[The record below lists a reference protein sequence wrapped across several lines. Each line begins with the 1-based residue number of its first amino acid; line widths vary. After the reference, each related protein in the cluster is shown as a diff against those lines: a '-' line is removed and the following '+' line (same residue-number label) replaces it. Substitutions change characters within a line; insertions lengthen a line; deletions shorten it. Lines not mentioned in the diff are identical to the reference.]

1 VSHRLTILAWHNV
14 EATWCYPAAAGT
26 GVRGLG
32 RQLQWLKRVAN
43 VVPLERALGD
53 LNAGRPLP
61 PRAVA
66 LSFDDGYRD
75 TLDLAVPILERL
87 RLPATFFLVPGLL
100 SGEVSAWWEHL
111 GWAFANAGAATVR
124 FGDRDLP
131 VRGAEGR
138 RSYELLSDRLRELD
152 RSQRD
157 RATQELVER
166 LRPSGQARERELF
179 MDWQAAKELVERGF
193 EVGSHSNYHAVL
205 SRERA
210 AEQVRDLATARE
222 RLEGGLGVPVRLL
235 AYPSGQAS
243 EYDRDTVRAA
253 ELAGHTHAFTTDAG
267 WNTRATPR
275 LEEHRVVLEPYRGF
289 TSQGIRRVVAR
300 LSRTA
305 QPAEPPSSR

>member
-1 VSHRLTILAWHNV
+1 VTQRLTILAWHNV
-14 EATWCYPAAAGT
+14 EATWCYPAAAGS

-32 RQLQWLKRVAN
+32 RQLHWLKRVAN
-43 VVPLERALGD
+43 VVPLEQALGD
-53 LNAGRPLP
+53 LDAGRPLP

-100 SGEVSAWWEHL
+100 SGEVRAWWEDL
-111 GWAFANAGAATVR
+111 GWAFVNAGVDTVR

-131 VRGAEGR
+131 VRGREGR
-138 RSYELLSDRLRELD
+138 RSYHWLSERLRELD
-152 RSQRD
+152 RSARD
-157 RATQELVER
+157 QATEELVDR
-166 LRPSGQARERELF
+166 LRPSGPPRDRELF
-179 MDWQAAKELVERGF
+179 MDWPAAKELVERGF

-222 RLEGGLGVPVRLL
+222 RLEGGLGVQVRLL

-253 ELAGHTHAFTTDAG
+253 EVAGHSHAFTTDAG

-275 LEEHRVVLEPYRGF
+275 LEEHRIVLEPHRGF
-289 TSQGIRRVVAR
+289 TGQGVRRVVAR
-300 LSRTA
+300 LARRA
-305 QPAEPPSSR
+305 